1 MRRVDVN
8 RRVSITPL
16 TSSLMIVVP
25 LHSANFPTLSTWLS
39 GSTALRELHLAENK
53 ISDVEGLHRL
63 LKPTWRVPTL

>member
-1 MRRVDVN
+1 MAQLRLSLNDASLGPRKERVQGPRKEEVG
-8 RRVSITPL
+8 
-16 TSSLMIVVP
+16 
-25 LHSANFPTLSTWLS
+25 LS